1 MVIFMTKLVLGFFA
15 SHGGSNMQA
24 IIDACKSGKVNA
36 YPGVVI
42 SNNSTSGA
50 IERAKNE
57 GIPFFHISG
66 KTHTDPTEHDDA
78 IIKAL
83 KDNQVNLIVLAGY
96 MRKLSSRVINEFD
109 GRVLNIHPAL
119 LPKFGGEGMWGMHV
133 HEAVIAA
140 GEKISGPTVHLV
152 DNEYDKGKILA
163 QAKVYVAP
171 EDTPE
176 TLAAKVLEK
185 EHELY
190 PMVIQKIAE
199 GVIRL

>member
-1 MVIFMTKLVLGFFA
+1 MTKLVLGFFA